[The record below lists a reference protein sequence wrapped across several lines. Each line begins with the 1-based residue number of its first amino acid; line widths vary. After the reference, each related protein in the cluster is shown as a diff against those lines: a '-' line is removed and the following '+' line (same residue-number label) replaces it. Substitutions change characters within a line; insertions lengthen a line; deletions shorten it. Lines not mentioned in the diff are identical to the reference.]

1 MNNKNKIMEHLNQ
14 SIKLNPNY
22 PYSYIG
28 LAKYYQNI
36 GELAIALDKI
46 NIGINIEISTF
57 SAIENQLNNTK
68 NIQEIN
74 IKMLELEKSTKRLSD
89 FNLKKAEILIEDN
102 NHKNAKL
109 ALLKSIKLNPISSK
123 SYYLLYRIEKN
134 KQKANKY
141 LEVAIKIDPEY
152 SIV

>member
-1 MNNKNKIMEHLNQ
+1 MEHLNQ
-14 SIKLNPNY
+14 SIKLNPKY
-22 PYSYIG
+22 SYSYIG

-36 GELAIALDKI
+36 GELSIALDKI

-68 NIQEIN
+68 NIQENN

-102 NHKNAKL
+102 NYKNAKL